1 MKNQKT
7 YYTFRLDDI
16 TPDMNWEN
24 FLRLKRIFDKH
35 GMKPVIGI
43 VPDCTDLKLKVGEE
57 REDYWEVLKQLERDG
72 WTMSMHGHHHQY
84 VTKNKGI
91 FHLTPQSEFAG
102 LPYEEQYE
110 KIKKG
115 KQILEEHDIYTNIFF
130 APSNTYDKNTL
141 RAVRENG
148 FTIIPSS
155 YTTMPYEQA
164 GILFIPGRYAEPV
177 EGKGLVTIYLH
188 TNTIKEELYDRID
201 RFLEEKKEY
210 AISYS
215 DMIELAYKYKQKV
228 LPKIE
233 LKKYIFV
240 ERSKTFI
247 KRILRYLHLWK

>member
-1 MKNQKT
+1 MKRRKT

-16 TPDMNWEN
+16 TPNMNWEN
-24 FLRLKRIFDKH
+24 FLRLKKIFDKH

-43 VPDCTDLKLKVGEE
+43 VPDCKDPKLTIEE
-57 REDYWEVLKQLERDG
+57 DREGYWEYLKHLEADG
-72 WTMSMHGHHHQY
+72 WTLSMHGCHHQY

-102 LPYEEQYE
+102 LPYEEQYN
-110 KIKKG
+110 KIKYG
-115 KQILEEHDIYTNIFF
+115 KQILEGHDIHTNIFF
-130 APSNTYDKNTL
+130 APSNTYDRNTL
-141 RAVRENG
+141 KAIRENG

-201 RFLEEKKEY
+201 RFLDEKKDC
-210 AISYS
+210 AISYA
-215 DMIELAYKYKQKV
+215 DMIELAYQEKQRI

-233 LKKYIFV
+233 LVKYIV
-240 ERSKTFI
+240 I
-247 KRILRYLHLWK
+247 KRLKEFVKKILRYLHLWK